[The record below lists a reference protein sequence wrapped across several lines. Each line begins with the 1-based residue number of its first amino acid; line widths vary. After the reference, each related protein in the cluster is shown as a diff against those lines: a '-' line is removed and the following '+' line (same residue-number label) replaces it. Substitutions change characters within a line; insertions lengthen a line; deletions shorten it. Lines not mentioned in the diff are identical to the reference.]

1 MIKEACV
8 ESFEK
13 SLEAQNN
20 GANRIELCENLAV
33 GGTTPSYGTVK
44 VCLEKL
50 NIPIFPMIRARG
62 GNFVYSKDEIEI
74 MKEDIRIF
82 KELGVK
88 GVVFGFLTSDN
99 KIDLELTKELVELAA
114 PMEVTFHKAID
125 ETNVLESVNVLN
137 RYDKITNILTAGG
150 INNISDNTNNIKAMI
165 ENSKANILLGGGL
178 NFDNVK
184 RIKELTQA
192 TDFHFGTAV
201 RIDKS
206 PFGEID
212 TNKLSQLVKLLEV

>member
-13 SLEAQNN
+13 ALEAQSN
-20 GANRIELCENLAV
+20 GANRIELCENLVV

-44 VCLEKL
+44 ICLEKL

-74 MKEDIRIF
+74 MKEDIKIF

-88 GVVFGFLTSDN
+88 GVVLGCLTSDN
-99 KIDLELTKELVELAA
+99 KIDLESTKELVDLAY

-125 ETNVLESVNVLN
+125 EILNPLVYIDDLVNIGIK
-137 RYDKITNILTAGG
+137 RILTSGGEVTALEGKDLINEMIKKSNGRLKIVVAGKVTKG
-150 INNISDNTNNIKAMI
+150 NLNGLSNLISAD
-165 ENSKANILLGGGL
+165 E
-178 NFDNVK
+178 
-184 RIKELTQA
+184 
-192 TDFHFGTAV
+192 FHG
-201 RIDKS
+201 
-206 PFGEID
+206 
-212 TNKLSQLVKLLEV
+212 KLIV

>member
-13 SLEAQNN
+13 ALEAQSN
-20 GANRIELCENLAV
+20 GANRIELCENLVV

-44 VCLEKL
+44 ICLEKL

-74 MKEDIRIF
+74 MKEDIKIF

-88 GVVFGFLTSDN
+88 GVVLGCLTSDN
-99 KIDLELTKELVELAA
+99 KIDLELTKELVDLAY

-125 ETNVLESVNVLN
+125 EILN
-137 RYDKITNILTAGG
+137 PLDYIDDLVDIGIKRILTSGGKATALEGKDLINEMIKKSNGRLKIVVAGKVTKG
-150 INNISDNTNNIKAMI
+150 NLNGLSNLISAD
-165 ENSKANILLGGGL
+165 E
-178 NFDNVK
+178 
-184 RIKELTQA
+184 
-192 TDFHFGTAV
+192 FHG
-201 RIDKS
+201 
-206 PFGEID
+206 
-212 TNKLSQLVKLLEV
+212 KLIV

>member
-13 SLEAQNN
+13 ALEAQSN

-50 NIPIFPMIRARG
+50 DIPIFPMIRARG
-62 GNFVYSKDEIEI
+62 GSFVYSKDEIEI
-74 MKEDIRIF
+74 MKEDIKIF

-88 GVVFGFLTSDN
+88 GVVLGCLTSDN
-99 KIDLELTKELVELAA
+99 KIDLELTKKLVNLAY

-125 ETNVLESVNVLN
+125 EIQNPLDYIDNLIN
-137 RYDKITNILTAGG
+137 IGIKRILTSGGKVTALEGKDLINEMIKKSNGRLKIVVAGKVTKE
-150 INNISDNTNNIKAMI
+150 NLNELSNLIS
-165 ENSKANILLGGGL
+165 AN
-178 NFDNVK
+178 
-184 RIKELTQA
+184 E
-192 TDFHFGTAV
+192 FHG
-201 RIDKS
+201 
-206 PFGEID
+206 
-212 TNKLSQLVKLLEV
+212 KLIV

>member
-13 SLEAQNN
+13 ALEAQSN

-44 VCLEKL
+44 ICLEKL

-74 MKEDIRIF
+74 MKEDIKIF
-82 KELGVK
+82 KDLGVK
-88 GVVFGFLTSDN
+88 GVVLGCLTSDN
-99 KIDLELTKELVELAA
+99 KIDLELTKELVDLAY

-125 ETNVLESVNVLN
+125 EILNPLDYIDDLVNIGIK
-137 RYDKITNILTAGG
+137 RILTSGGEATALEGKDLINEMIKKSNGRLKIVVAGKVTKG
-150 INNISDNTNNIKAMI
+150 NLNGLSNLISAD
-165 ENSKANILLGGGL
+165 E
-178 NFDNVK
+178 
-184 RIKELTQA
+184 
-192 TDFHFGTAV
+192 FHG
-201 RIDKS
+201 
-206 PFGEID
+206 
-212 TNKLSQLVKLLEV
+212 KLIV

>member
-62 GNFVYSKDEIEI
+62 GNFIYSKYEIEI
-74 MKEDIRIF
+74 MKEDIKIF

-88 GVVFGFLTSDN
+88 GIVLGCLTHDN
-99 KIDLELTKELVELAA
+99 KIDLELTKELVDLAY

-125 ETNVLESVNVLN
+125 EILN
-137 RYDKITNILTAGG
+137 PLDYIDDLINIGIKRILTSGGKATALEGKDLINEIIKKSNGRLKIVVAGKV
-150 INNISDNTNNIKAMI
+150 TK
-165 ENSKANILLGGGL
+165 ENLNELCNLIFAN
-178 NFDNVK
+178 
-184 RIKELTQA
+184 E
-192 TDFHFGTAV
+192 FHG
-201 RIDKS
+201 
-206 PFGEID
+206 
-212 TNKLSQLVKLLEV
+212 KLIV

>member
-13 SLEAQNN
+13 ALEAQSN

-44 VCLEKL
+44 ICLEKL

-74 MKEDIRIF
+74 MKEDIKIF

-88 GVVFGFLTSDN
+88 GVVLGCLTSDN
-99 KIDLELTKELVELAA
+99 KIDLEFTKELVDLAY
-114 PMEVTFHKAID
+114 PMEVTFHKSID
-125 ETNVLESVNVLN
+125 EILNPLDYIDDLVNIGIK
-137 RYDKITNILTAGG
+137 RILTSGGKATALEGKDLINEMIKKSNGRLKIVVAGKVTKENLNG
-150 INNISDNTNNIKAMI
+150 LSNLISAD
-165 ENSKANILLGGGL
+165 E
-178 NFDNVK
+178 
-184 RIKELTQA
+184 
-192 TDFHFGTAV
+192 FHG
-201 RIDKS
+201 
-206 PFGEID
+206 
-212 TNKLSQLVKLLEV
+212 KLIV